1 MGHYRETPGGGNAIE
16 EYLHENGVICLHAFS
31 DLSHIS
37 PATFVYL
44 LKECY
49 VCGTHKA
56 NCKFR
61 VLQQQVSQALYNGP
75 QPGPFTFIL
84 QCLYVV
90 SLLEPNHADG
100 FSHMLISSLRSI
112 RTLKSVL
119 EDFSEA
125 NRLVAALFFDNFAST
140 FMHDERILVKLLKE
154 FDVELKDIGDAI
166 CGSELNNG
174 CLEQAEAYAKQFIS
188 GFIESRSY
196 MTAVKLLDQF
206 SIHLSGESLLVEMIQ
221 HKQFGAAEIWAT
233 FMGKPM
239 ICLLVK
245 KYLEMNLL
253 KLAYE
258 LVKGNNLMQEFP
270 DISHLYKESLLR
282 KLAGKGCW
290 DAAEQRANNDGEL
303 LEYLV
308 CLAMEAGY
316 TEKVDQLCERY
327 NLEHFTEVSSM
338 QNMF

>member
-1 MGHYRETPGGGNAIE
+1 MLMT
-16 EYLHENGVICLHAFS
+16 
-31 DLSHIS
+31 
-37 PATFVYL
+37 
-44 LKECY
+44 
-49 VCGTHKA
+49 GTHKA
-56 NCKFR
+56 KCKFR
-61 VLQQQVSQALYNGP
+61 VLQQQVSRALYNGP
-75 QPGPFTFIL
+75 QPGPFTFIV

-112 RTLKSVL
+112 RPLKSVL

-125 NRLVAALFFDNFAST
+125 KHLVVALFLDNFACAI
-140 FMHDERILVKLLKE
+140 MHDERILVKLLKE

-196 MTAVKLLDQF
+196 MTAVKLLEQF
-206 SIHLSGESLLVEMIQ
+206 SIHLSGESLLLEMIQ
-221 HKQFGAAEIWAT
+221 HKQFGAAESWAT

-239 ICLLVK
+239 ICLLVQ

-258 LVKGNNLMQEFP
+258 LVKSNNLMQEFP
-270 DISHLYKESLLR
+270 DVSHLYKERYQSHLLTF
-282 KLAGKGCW
+282 KHV
-290 DAAEQRANNDGEL
+290 
-303 LEYLV
+303 YLGFSPSV
-308 CLAMEAGY
+308 
-316 TEKVDQLCERY
+316 TIQ
-327 NLEHFTEVSSM
+327 SSHT
-338 QNMF
+338 NVVFISIIL